1 MLCLADALFTADGN
15 PIGFVAERRTAGLNP
30 KQIVYEITVPAETKN
45 LMLYALAKTG
55 GGTNSKG
62 TITVSYQPS
71 NENGNDDDDD
81 NGNDNNDDNNNG
93 NDDDNEN
100 QNGNNENENQDTETS
115 VTEQFANINIYVQ
128 GRTIVVENAT
138 DEIFVYNTMGR
149 LVGRD
154 VARNVSTIT
163 LEKSGIYIVKIGNLA
178 KKIFVE

>member
-1 MLCLADALFTADGN
+1 M
-15 PIGFVAERRTAGLNP
+15 
-30 KQIVYEITVPAETKN
+30 YEISVPAETKN
-45 LMLYALAKTG
+45 LMLYALAKTD

-71 NENGNDDDDD
+71 NENDDD
-81 NGNDNNDDNNNG
+81 NN
-93 NDDDNEN
+93 NEN

-115 VTEQFANINIYVQ
+115 VTEQLTNINIYTL
-128 GRTIVVENAT
+128 GRTIVIENAT
-138 DEIFVYNTMGR
+138 DDIFVYDAMGS

-163 LEKSGIYIVKIGNLA
+163 VNDSGVYIVKIGNLA

>member
-30 KQIVYEITVPAETKN
+30 KQIVYEISVPAETKN

-62 TITVSYQPS
+62 TITVSYQP
-71 NENGNDDDDD
+71 NNDNNDDDD
-81 NGNDNNDDNNNG
+81 GDNNNG

-100 QNGNNENENQDTETS
+100 QNGNNENENQGTETS

-128 GRTIVVENAT
+128 GRTIVVENAQ
-138 DEIFVYNTMGR
+138 DEIRVYDVMGR
-149 LVGRD
+149 LVGTT
-154 VARNVSTIT
+154 STTIT
-163 LEKSGIYIVKIGNLA
+163 VEKSGVYIIKIGNLA